1 MNSSLGLGTLIRS
14 GAPQHPPYAMLPLPS
29 PGSKAGQSP
38 GAIRLSSIPEARRRT
53 GQPKRSRAKINS
65 SPYTNAPPASNLLS
79 VLVQNKIPFGQG
91 GISRVIKDHLGSQIK
106 PSPRG
111 GPNKATTKG
120 WPINLL
126 YTTSRVP
133 LGAGQGDGNCR
144 APTTCDVGIMVP
156 VSFTWWDNHDLPSP
170 SLEPALPAFTES
182 LNN

>member
-1 MNSSLGLGTLIRS
+1 MLLMNSSLGLGTLIRS

-29 PGSKAGQSP
+29 PRSKAGQSP

-111 GPNKATTKG
+111 GPNKATTKK
-120 WPINLL
+120 PF
-126 YTTSRVP
+126 VHH
-133 LGAGQGDGNCR
+133 QQ
-144 APTTCDVGIMVP
+144 
-156 VSFTWWDNHDLPSP
+156 SP
-170 SLEPALPAFTES
+170 SGSRAGGWKLQSPD
-182 LNN
+182 NV